1 MTRLKKGLFFGLAYA
16 IYLSAVREGLS
27 MMSDRRLCLC
37 SVSSLISSLVSSEE
51 ELGPDPEEEFP
62 PDPDEE
68 LGPDPEDPGP
78 DSPEEFGPQDPLLE
92 VWSRDEVK
100 PVSEAEPEF
109 SSL

>member
-1 MTRLKKGLFFGLAYA
+1 MTRLKKRSLFGLAYA

-51 ELGPDPEEEFP
+51 ELGPDPEEEFC
-62 PDPDEE
+62 PDPPEE
-68 LGPDPEDPGP
+68 L
-78 DSPEEFGPQDPLLE
+78 GPQDPLLE

-100 PVSEAEPEF
+100 PVSEDEAGF

>member
-37 SVSSLISSLVSSEE
+37 SVSSLISSLVSSDE
-51 ELGPDPEEEFP
+51 ELG

-78 DSPEEFGPQDPLLE
+78 DSSEEFGPQESLIE
-92 VWSRDEVK
+92 VEVK
-100 PVSEAEPEF
+100 PVSEAEAGF